1 MKNSI
6 ITGLIMTL
14 AVIVLSFLPYTIVL
28 KVELCPSPKRIYK
41 TTTLLNG
48 AVITTCKA
56 KGEVLYTD
64 VNMPILGIYFSY

>member
-14 AVIVLSFLPYTIVL
+14 AVVVLSFLPYTIIL
-28 KVELCPSPKRIYK
+28 KVELCPKRLYK

-48 AVITTCKA
+48 AVITTCKSGG
-56 KGEVLYTD
+56 KVLYTD
-64 VNMPILGIYFSY
+64 VNIPVLGVYFSY